1 MPPHPG
7 LPLSIQRANADF
19 KAVSQ
24 DAMAQERTPEIDVA
38 VSADTHAPS
47 KKLAPGEAADE
58 SRSFKSN
65 HF

>member
-1 MPPHPG
+1 
-7 LPLSIQRANADF
+7 
-19 KAVSQ
+19 
-24 DAMAQERTPEIDVA
+24 MAKERTPEIDVA